1 MIVGIIFFEEGW
13 LYIIDDIYLLIYCL
27 FRCKFLKLM
36 KYIVLLV
43 FDKRFIV
50 FLYFDS
56 DNLI

>member
-43 FDKRFIV
+43 FDKRLLFFCILIV
-50 FLYFDS
+50 
-56 DNLI
+56 II